1 MVGRERV
8 NLAFNKIGEDLMAEE
23 HYRSMMENLYWW
35 GIPTLF
41 RSPIASLEGNSIMC
55 DSISAEGQ
63 EEVDIAL
70 IGVPHSAGNGTT
82 ERDQHLG
89 PRALRNVSALQRR
102 VHAPFNLDPWS
113 AAKVVDLGDVPFPRA
128 NDNEHCIQ
136 QITDFYTRV
145 DAAGARPISIGGDH
159 SITGGIVQALG
170 GGKLAGGEPVCF
182 LHLDAH
188 TDVFTKVDHF
198 LGAKKS
204 AAHWGAYLADQGQ
217 VDPTN
222 SMQIGLRGHART
234 LDWLQPSYDYG
245 YNVVTMAEYR
255 ERGAADVIS
264 QVKEVLNGRPVYITF
279 DLDCLDP
286 TIAPAVSNLEPGEKG
301 FDIDEAVGL
310 LRAVRGFN
318 IVGGDIVCMMPTKD
332 SPNNITAHT
341 AGAIMFEMICLIAE
355 QAR

>member
-1 MVGRERV
+1 
-8 NLAFNKIGEDLMAEE
+8 MALE
-23 HYRSMMENLYWW
+23 HDNAMMENLYWW

-41 RSPIASLEGNSIMC
+41 RCPNQGPEG
-55 DSISAEGQ
+55 A
-63 EEVDIAL
+63 DIAL
-70 IGVPHSAGNGTT
+70 AGVPHAAGNGTT

-89 PRALRNVSALQRR
+89 PRALRNVSSVGRR
-102 VHAPFNLDPWS
+102 MHQHFQIDPWN
-113 AAKVVDLGDVPFPRA
+113 AAKIVDVGDVPFPRA
-128 NDNEHCIQ
+128 NDNEACIE
-136 QITDFYTRV
+136 QITEFYKGI
-145 DAAGARPISIGGDH
+145 DATGARPVSIGGDH

-170 GGKLAGGEPVCF
+170 RGKITGGEPVCF

-217 VDPTN
+217 VDPTH

-245 YNVVTMAEYR
+245 YNVVTMKEFR
-255 ERGAADVIS
+255 QRGLADVVA
-264 QVKEVLNGRPVYITF
+264 QAREVLDGRPVYITF

-286 TIAPAVSNLEPGEKG
+286 TIAPAVSNIEPGEKG

-310 LRAVRGFN
+310 LHSVRGLN
-318 IVGGDIVCMMPTKD
+318 IVGADIVCMMPTKD
-332 SPNNITAHT
+332 SPNQITALT
-341 AGAIMFEMICLIAE
+341 AMAIMFEMISMMAE
-355 QAR
+355 NVAAKS